1 MNNHRATLNY
11 RSSDAKASGVAVVR
25 VTSGQS
31 EAMAA
36 TLFYRM
42 RTHAGVSLEHSIA
55 ADVLSCS
62 TIHIQVNI
70 YTARNKQSKLFPAAW
85 VKTCE
90 YLNTPRSQCVKQH

>member
-1 MNNHRATLNY
+1 MNNHRATPSY

-25 VTSGQS
+25 VISGQS

-42 RTHAGVSLEHSIA
+42 RTLAGVSSLEHTIA

-62 TIHIQVNI
+62 KVNI

-90 YLNTPRSQCVKQH
+90 YLNTPRSQCVQQH